1 MHNNSEK
8 ESEMTKKYIVEYS
21 TISAAGPRYQWVAY
35 EDGADGEDLH
45 AYGETPEEAIA
56 NLVFMEGVLKNV

>member
-1 MHNNSEK
+1 MER
-8 ESEMTKKYIVEYS
+8 KYIVEYS
-21 TISAAGPRYQWVAY
+21 TISAASAKYQWVAY

-56 NLVFMEGVLKNV
+56 NLVFMEGVLENV

>member
-1 MHNNSEK
+1 MS
-8 ESEMTKKYIVEYS
+8 KKYIVEYS

-56 NLVFMEGVLKNV
+56 NLVFMEGVLENV

>member
-1 MHNNSEK
+1 MQDSEK
-8 ESEMTKKYIVEYS
+8 EKEMSKKYIVEYS

-56 NLVFMEGVLKNV
+56 NLVFMEGVLENV